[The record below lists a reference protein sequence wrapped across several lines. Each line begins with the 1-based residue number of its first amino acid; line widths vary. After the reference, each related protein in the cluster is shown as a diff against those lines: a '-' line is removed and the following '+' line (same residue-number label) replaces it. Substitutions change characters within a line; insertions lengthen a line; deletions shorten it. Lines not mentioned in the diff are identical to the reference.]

1 MIYLQYEQKNM
12 ESQTYSPFDLSE
24 KKKDW
29 YKACIVT
36 YQIGDWIKAGL
47 YP

>member
-1 MIYLQYEQKNM
+1 MNNKTWIHKPIHHMN
-12 ESQTYSPFDLSE
+12 LSE

-29 YKACIVT
+29 YKACIGT

-47 YP
+47 DP